1 MVSDINLTC
10 KLWLNL
16 HVEKFSLGE
25 VLIRFEISRCFK
37 LNLATMVHHTLL
49 TSVLWNSCSKCN
61 RSQMFFKIDFL
72 NNFVIFTGKYLC
84 WSLFLIK
91 LTPTTL
97 KRLQH
102 RCFLVNISKFLIF
115 ISIFF
120 KEILTQMFIWN
131 SLMTRNWWRHFLF

>member
-1 MVSDINLTC
+1 MTC

-16 HVEKFSLGE
+16 RVEKFSLGE

-91 LTPTTL
+91 LTPKTP

-102 RCFLVNISKFLIF
+102 KCFFVNIAKFLRTPF
-115 ISIFF
+115 LRNTSGSCFYCFKKFVHSPENISGGYLIHLSF
-120 KEILTQMFIWN
+120 
-131 SLMTRNWWRHFLF
+131 